1 VRKDWQELVEAARAV
16 CGEMRL
22 RRDFTAGE
30 VAAALR
36 TQGGRIHT
44 GVCIS
49 LTCGLGF
56 CAEASAMAEMLKHR
70 ESRIAAI
77 VAVAGDR
84 ILPPCGRCREM
95 MIQVDARNA
104 EASVLVAPDRAVPLR
119 DLLPDHWL

>member
-1 VRKDWQELVEAARAV
+1 MRKDWQELVEAARAV

-95 MIQVDARNA
+95 MIQVDAGNA